1 MAIWRNLSAMALIYS
16 EISTK
21 GLPQA
26 KRLRPLVVTTL
37 KVAAGAMIYVIS
49 DEIIPETHTKGHERI
64 ATLGTILGVIVM
76 LYLDVSL
83 A

>member
-1 MAIWRNLSAMALIYS
+1 M
-16 EISTK
+16 
-21 GLPQA
+21 GF
-26 KRLRPLVVTTL
+26 
-37 KVAAGAMIYVIS
+37 AAGAMIYVIS

-64 ATLGTILGVIVM
+64 ATIGTMLGVIVM